1 MGHSHLPH
9 PYSILP
15 SFKCLCLHT
24 GVFNLHRGLRPF
36 QVTNSFC
43 LKLPGMCFRKWGQ
56 QLGSWMTTS
65 PSVAHTTAASSQ
77 ALGAGPRS
85 SVSRQR
91 SKASVGNTLRSTA
104 GHCRHHTHPHLL
116 IQHCRNCF
124 HLTLIAIHKAN
135 QSDAVGA
142 GSFQHPPQIL
152 PSFPSTESIRCMGP
166 H

>member
-1 MGHSHLPH
+1 MVPGSH
-9 PYSILP
+9 
-15 SFKCLCLHT
+15 
-24 GVFNLHRGLRPF
+24 G
-36 QVTNSFC
+36 
-43 LKLPGMCFRKWGQ
+43 
-56 QLGSWMTTS
+56 MTTS
-65 PSVAHTTAASSQ
+65 TSVAHTTPQAAR
-77 ALGAGPRS
+77 PW
-85 SVSRQR
+85 VSWQR
-91 SKASVGNTLRSTA
+91 SKASMGNTLRSTA

-166 H
+166 TDLLTSLPVTYHSQPQPAAPTSGPFHTPSLTWTPSPPLSSSGLTCLLARRGQA